1 MGPRGAII
9 TERYVQLRRAGARRS
24 NAGSGAT
31 AERYEGCQSI
41 MFGSSKIFM
50 CAPPAH
56 TAHWS
61 HLTHATPDALAQ
73 VRRLLRR
80 RRAIRELLKVE
91 GRGVRQNTREGG
103 FFCRVEVCGIGGGS
117 GWASRVR
124 QVSGRVARTC
134 SASARLRTH
143 IEARW
148 TVQHSR

>member
-24 NAGSGAT
+24 NAASGAT
-31 AERYEGCQSI
+31 AERYEGSQSI

-50 CAPPAH
+50 CAPPAQ

-61 HLTHATPDALAQ
+61 HLTHVTPNALAQ

-80 RRAIRELLKVE
+80 RRAIRELLKGE
-91 GRGVRQNTREGG
+91 GRGVRRNTREGG
-103 FFCRVEVCGIGGGS
+103 FFCRVEVCGIGGGT

-134 SASARLRTH
+134 SASARLHAR